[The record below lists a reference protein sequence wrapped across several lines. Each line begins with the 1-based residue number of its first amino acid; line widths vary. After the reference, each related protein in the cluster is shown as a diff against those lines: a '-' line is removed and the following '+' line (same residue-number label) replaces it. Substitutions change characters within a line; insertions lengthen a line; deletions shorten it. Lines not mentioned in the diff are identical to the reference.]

1 VASEWQEA
9 YIIVCLQKKGRKEKN
24 KIQFKVGCLMHYKGK
39 PSAFYTD
46 NMFDEKLTPSVPL

>member
-9 YIIVCLQKKGRKEKN
+9 YIIVCLQKKGGWKEKK

-39 PSAFYTD
+39 PSAYYTD
-46 NMFDEKLTPSVPL
+46 MFDEKLAPSVPL